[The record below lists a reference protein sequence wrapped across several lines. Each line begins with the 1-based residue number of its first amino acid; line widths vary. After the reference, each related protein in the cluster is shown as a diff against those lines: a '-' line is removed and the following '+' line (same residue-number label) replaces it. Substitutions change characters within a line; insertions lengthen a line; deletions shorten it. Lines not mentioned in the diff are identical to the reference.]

1 MKASYHYE
9 WWSMSKISAS
19 QHIFGDG
26 SKSDSRVISTSAKL
40 CQIFTEIDEGFTLK
54 TSVFLLFSVANSRFR
69 LSC

>member
-1 MKASYHYE
+1 
-9 WWSMSKISAS
+9 MSKISAS

-40 CQIFTEIDEGFTLK
+40 YQIFTEIDEGLTLK